1 MSLHKN
7 SPLDPAYVRDLA
19 LRLVSWPS
27 ETGTAGEA
35 EFADR
40 LHALLLEIP
49 YFRDH
54 PEDLRLIESHGD
66 PLTRNVV
73 ALVRGTGR
81 KTIALAGHFDTVSTD
96 NYHELKPL
104 ACDSLKL
111 KDTLI
116 ADLSGRTRSEQEER
130 ALQDLLSGNFL
141 PGRGML
147 DMKSGDAA
155 GIACLEYFANCPD
168 RKGNLLLIIT
178 PDEER
183 ESRGMRSLRDAL
195 PKIAESFDIEISA
208 AVNMDV
214 TSDQGDGSEGRA
226 VYAGTI
232 GKLLPFALVIG
243 CSSHASYPFE
253 GVSAQAMAAGILS
266 RFEGNAAL
274 ADKDD
279 SDVSPPPICLEAKD
293 LRDGYEVTTPERFWI
308 AFNWLYHAMSAEDL
322 FERFRN
328 EVLTG
333 AVEAVDH
340 FAAQA
345 LEYGRLVGK
354 SAGPAPATPR
364 LVTFAELRALASQV
378 AGEGFEA
385 HYAEKESSLSA
396 IDNPLSL
403 TRQLTEWLIGVARL
417 SGPAIVVGFSGLHYP
432 PSRLRMEY
440 VNDRALHTAIEKA
453 RTFLGNEPDRS
464 LTWKPHFQGISDM
477 SFLGQAATGSD
488 VVSQNTPI
496 SRLIDRPPTNAL
508 RFPAV
513 NIGPWGREFHQKLER
528 VHAPFAFEVLPN
540 LIANIVDQ
548 FLNDTSN
555 DI

>member
-1 MSLHKN
+1 MTVQKN
-7 SPLDPAYVRDLA
+7 TPLDPDYIRDLA
-19 LRLVSWPS
+19 LRMVSWPS

-40 LHALLLEIP
+40 LHALLADIP

-54 PEDLRLIESHGD
+54 PQDLRLIESHGD
-66 PLTRNVV
+66 PMTRSVV
-73 ALVRGTGR
+73 ALVRGAGR
-81 KTIALAGHFDTVSTD
+81 RAIALVGHFDTVSTD

-111 KDTLI
+111 KEGLI
-116 ADLSGRTRSEQEER
+116 ADLSRKVRSEQEER
-130 ALQDLLSGNFL
+130 ALQDLLSGDFL

-155 GIACLEYFANCPD
+155 AIACLEHFASHPD
-168 RKGNLLLIIT
+168 RQGNLLLILT

-183 ESRGMRSLRDAL
+183 ESRGMRSLRNAL
-195 PKIAESFDIEISA
+195 PDIAQAFDIDISA

-253 GVSAQAMAAGILS
+253 GVSAQAMAASILS

-274 ADKDD
+274 ADRDD

-308 AFNWLYHAMSAEDL
+308 AFNWLYHAMTAEDL

-328 EVLTG
+328 EVLSG
-333 AVEAVDH
+333 ATEAVDR

-345 LEYGRLVGK
+345 VEYGRLVGK
-354 SAGPAPATPR
+354 STGAAPAIPR
-364 LVTFAELRALASQV
+364 LVTFAELRALASDV
-378 AGEGFEA
+378 AGQGFDA
-385 HYAEKESSLSA
+385 QYAEKEASLSA

-432 PSRLRMEY
+432 PSRLRMEH
-440 VNDRALHTAIEKA
+440 VNDRALHTAIENA
-453 RTFLGNEPDRS
+453 RASLGIEPDRS

-477 SFLGQAATGSD
+477 SFLGQAAIGSD
-488 VVSQNTPI
+488 VVSHNTPI
-496 SRLIDRPPTNAL
+496 SRLIDQPPGHAL

-528 VHAPFAFEVLPN
+528 VHAPYAFEVLPN
-540 LIANIVDQ
+540 LIAEIVDQ
-548 FLNDTSN
+548 FLSDTSK
-555 DI
+555 DM

>member
-1 MSLHKN
+1 
-7 SPLDPAYVRDLA
+7 
-19 LRLVSWPS
+19 
-27 ETGTAGEA
+27 
-35 EFADR
+35 
-40 LHALLLEIP
+40 
-49 YFRDH
+49 
-54 PEDLRLIESHGD
+54 
-66 PLTRNVV
+66 
-73 ALVRGTGR
+73 
-81 KTIALAGHFDTVSTD
+81 
-96 NYHELKPL
+96 
-104 ACDSLKL
+104 
-111 KDTLI
+111 
-116 ADLSGRTRSEQEER
+116 
-130 ALQDLLSGNFL
+130 
-141 PGRGML
+141 
-147 DMKSGDAA
+147 
-155 GIACLEYFANCPD
+155 
-168 RKGNLLLIIT
+168 
-178 PDEER
+178 
-183 ESRGMRSLRDAL
+183 
-195 PKIAESFDIEISA
+195 
-208 AVNMDV
+208 
-214 TSDQGDGSEGRA
+214 
-226 VYAGTI
+226 
-232 GKLLPFALVIG
+232 
-243 CSSHASYPFE
+243 
-253 GVSAQAMAAGILS
+253 
-266 RFEGNAAL
+266 
-274 ADKDD
+274 
-279 SDVSPPPICLEAKD
+279 
-293 LRDGYEVTTPERFWI
+293 
-308 AFNWLYHAMSAEDL
+308 MSAEDL

-333 AVEAVDH
+333 AVEAVDR

-396 IDNPLSL
+396 IDNPLEL

-453 RTFLGNEPDRS
+453 RVSLGNEPDRS

-496 SRLIDRPPTNAL
+496 SRLIDRPPANAL

-528 VHAPFAFEVLPN
+528 VHAPYAFEVLPN